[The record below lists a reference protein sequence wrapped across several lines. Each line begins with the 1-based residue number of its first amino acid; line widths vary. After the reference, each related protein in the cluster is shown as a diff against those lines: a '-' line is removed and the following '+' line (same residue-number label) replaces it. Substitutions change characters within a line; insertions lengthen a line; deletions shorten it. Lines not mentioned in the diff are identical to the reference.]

1 MNIETSIEYMYTST
15 GWVRQGSPVVDHLVR
30 YQVRLDPREGERVK
44 SWAYAQGKSL
54 SAALAHLVGRGL
66 DFESGHSPAYLARV
80 ISSQGEMMD
89 HLDARLGG
97 LEWNEAERFQLVL
110 GHMRLH
116 QRISTEMVHLVR
128 ELYLCM
134 HENHHLRKV
143 MERVRTEIEEDA
155 KVYKSSTDSA
165 GVSQRSE
172 DNEAVEY

>member
-1 MNIETSIEYMYTST
+1 M
-15 GWVRQGSPVVDHLVR
+15 VDHLVR